1 MPATLHLDLPFRFQR
16 ALQPD
21 GLRLM
26 QTCSA
31 ALNDAMGDARR
42 AGHDPDTDPAVLLL
56 GRHLGR
62 VAAGESPETIHPEDD
77 VLRTACE
84 QRIAELRSAPIL
96 VPLVQR
102 GLDCDPDL
110 IRLYRSSAREALRYL
125 AQTLCL
131 DPADYSIE
139 QGPHFTADNPAISL
153 FARSFCVTIDP
164 CRINPGREIGWV
176 RTHGRNGPWAGR
188 QLRGPIDLMSN
199 IARFAATL
207 RRDCNLNQPA

>member
-1 MPATLHLDLPFRFQR
+1 MPVTLHLDLPFRFQR

-21 GLRLM
+21 GLRII

-31 ALNDAMGDARR
+31 ALNDAMSDARR
-42 AGHDPDTDPAVLLL
+42 AGHDPNTDPAVLLL

-62 VAAGESPETIHPEDD
+62 VAAGECPETMHPEDEA
-77 VLRTACE
+77 LRRACE
-84 QRIAELRSAPIL
+84 QRIADLRSAPIL

-131 DPADYSIE
+131 DPADYRIE
-139 QGPHFTADNPAISL
+139 QDPHFTADNPAISL
-153 FARSFCVTIDP
+153 FAKSFSVSIDP

-199 IARFAATL
+199 IARFAATV
-207 RRDCNLNQPA
+207 RHDCNLNQPA

>member
-21 GLRLM
+21 GLRVL

-31 ALNDAMGDARR
+31 ALADALNDARR
-42 AGHDPDTDPAVLLL
+42 AGRDPESDPAVLLL

-62 VAAGESPETIHPEDD
+62 VAAGECPEAVHPEDD
-77 VLRTACE
+77 ELRKACE

-102 GLDCDPDL
+102 GLGCDPDL
-110 IRLYRSSAREALRYL
+110 ISIYRSAAREALRYL

-131 DPADYSIE
+131 DPTNYNIQQDR
-139 QGPHFTADNPAISL
+139 HFTADNPAISL
-153 FARSFCVTIDP
+153 FADSFCVTIDP

-176 RTHGRNGPWAGR
+176 RTNGRDGPWAGR
-188 QLRGPIDLMSN
+188 QLRGPIDLISN
-199 IARFAATL
+199 VARFAATV
-207 RRDCNLNQPA
+207 RRDCHLHQPA